1 MELLSSKLSL
11 VRDIK
16 SEKILSQDWI
26 YENIFDMTEDDME
39 EERERLVDDM
49 KQAFR
54 FNTIEMEGR
63 DPEEESSEEEGGEEG
78 DDEFGELDGMLNA
91 SDEDPSD
98 EYSEPNDNKGYYTSK
113 DFENYGK
120 QGGRP
125 KDTSRYE
132 KDDYVMGRDPIGRK
146 ERSRNES
153 ILDTL
158 KKEIPRVEPVKTM
171 LAEDNILKDN
181 E

>member
-1 MELLSSKLSL
+1 M
-11 VRDIK
+11 
-16 SEKILSQDWI
+16 ILKKN
-26 YENIFDMTEDDME
+26 EN
-39 EERERLVDDM
+39 LVDDM
-49 KQAFR
+49 KRTFR
-54 FNTIEMEGR
+54 LNTIEWKVR
-63 DPEEESSEEEGGEEG
+63 DPEEEPPEGEGGDEFGGDEEGG
-78 DDEFGELDGMLNA
+78 DEFDELDGLLNA

-98 EYSEPNDNKGYYTSK
+98 EYSEPNQNKGYYTSK

-125 KDTSRYE
+125 KHTSRYE

-158 KKEIPRVEPVKTM
+158 KKEIPRVEPAKTM